1 MNIDIPGGKSKIRC
15 NQIMQTVG
23 IIRANCYHISRKKV
37 FQFFDGE
44 FYGSLPKL
52 SI

>member
-23 IIRANCYHISRKKV
+23 IIRANCYHIFEKK
-37 FQFFDGE
+37 GI
-44 FYGSLPKL
+44 
-52 SI
+52 SIFRW